1 MLQLALLILGILII
15 VGVIFNALRERRRD
29 SIGSARW
36 TPPNR
41 SNGAGVGK
49 GLPLGDQMDIF
60 GSAAGEFDE
69 FGVGRPRKVKEDEA
83 EAVMPPA
90 SRPVEPSPR
99 AAPVPEAT
107 PAAPNPVVDSP
118 VSSKSR
124 KVPTMTGDR
133 DASQAAPPA
142 SAIPLS
148 GGLLRTPSGDKAAA
162 DQPPAAAASSAPA
175 AAAPAP
181 ECVVVLF
188 VAEREGK
195 PLPGTRIHA
204 ALKAQSLTS
213 TPEKIYQ
220 RGAGDDVSFSI
231 ASLIKPGALDP
242 AEAARFASPG
252 LTLYLTVPGPR
263 DPVAA
268 LEDLLITSD
277 RLAGALDGDVFD
289 QERQPLTAATR
300 TALRQKIAAAVKAA

>member
-29 SIGSARW
+29 SIGSSRW

-90 SRPVEPSPR
+90 SRPAEPSPR
-99 AAPVPEAT
+99 AAPQPEAT
-107 PAAPNPVVDSP
+107 PAAPPPVVDSP

-133 DASQAAPPA
+133 DASQAAPAAP
-142 SAIPLS
+142 AIPLS

-162 DQPPAAAASSAPA
+162 DLPPPAPPA